1 MRLLS
6 HLGDSSSAILESW
19 LVLCGLTIFLGI
31 CPSVNKDSIL
41 KMIVSLLKPPHA
53 ADLVDCVCFFSGTA
67 ESGPQP
73 TPLDRH
79 GALQTGGK
87 AASSPPSC
95 SHRALQNH
103 TWLHSD
109 TLKTVFTGSRS
120 LKLVFLFFPLFSS
133 PCNFVYLVTL
143 AARVFTPHMA
153 YSPVGAQ
160 ASRCGGSSC
169 SVLFFS
175 LPGLGHQ
182 WECFPFRQLVLVLLH
197 KMRLYHRVLCPL
209 FPPTTRVLLFYF
221 PSLVPFPLVSGLQ

>member
-1 MRLLS
+1 
-6 HLGDSSSAILESW
+6 
-19 LVLCGLTIFLGI
+19 
-31 CPSVNKDSIL
+31 
-41 KMIVSLLKPPHA
+41 MIVSLLKPPHA
-53 ADLVDCVCFFSGTA
+53 ADLVDCVCFSSGTA

-109 TLKTVFTGSRS
+109 TLKMVFTGSRS

-160 ASRCGGSSC
+160 ASRFGWFL
-169 SVLFFS
+169 LFRFVFFPSWPGTSMRMFS
-175 LPGLGHQ
+175 LSTA
-182 WECFPFRQLVLVLLH
+182 CA
-197 KMRLYHRVLCPL
+197 RV
-209 FPPTTRVLLFYF
+209 VA
-221 PSLVPFPLVSGLQ
+221 